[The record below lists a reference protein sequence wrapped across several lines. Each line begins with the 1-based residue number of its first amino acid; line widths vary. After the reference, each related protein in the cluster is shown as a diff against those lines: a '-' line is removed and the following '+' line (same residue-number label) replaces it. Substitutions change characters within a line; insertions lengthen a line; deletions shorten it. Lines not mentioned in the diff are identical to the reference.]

1 MQEKAFRKALKL
13 SQSRL
18 DALEKNINLVSA
30 FAEGYFG
37 ALTDTKPTALTIT
50 FDQATDTLD
59 VSNKTGVD
67 KVLSFSENIG
77 QNYSGTSFP
86 PGSKRNWPL
95 PSNSRPLR

>member
-1 MQEKAFRKALKL
+1 M
-13 SQSRL
+13 
-18 DALEKNINLVSA
+18 SA

-77 QNYSGTSFP
+77 QNYSGTWVNEKVLRITVTNHS
-86 PGSKRNWPL
+86 GSAPREKLQIGKLQVRLRKRSSKFL
-95 PSNSRPLR
+95 LMS